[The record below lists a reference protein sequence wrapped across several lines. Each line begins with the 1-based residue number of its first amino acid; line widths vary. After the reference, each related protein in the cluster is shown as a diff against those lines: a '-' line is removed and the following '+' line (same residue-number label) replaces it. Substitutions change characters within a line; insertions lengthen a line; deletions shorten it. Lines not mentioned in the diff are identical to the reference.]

1 MNCYKR
7 FAHIY
12 DDLINEDIDYNAWC
26 LKILNLCQLLNVKK
40 QDYLDLACGTGNMTE
55 KIAPHFENS
64 WAVDL
69 SNEMLSEAD
78 EKLRNKRLKINLICE
93 DISKLNLNRQ
103 FDLITC
109 CLDSTNYLLG
119 EKFLENYFRGVF
131 SHLNSN
137 GIFIF
142 DINSYYKITSILS
155 NNTYT
160 YDDEKITY
168 IWENY
173 LENEIVDMYLTFFL
187 KCKDVYKRFDEH
199 HRERAYRCKTIEQ
212 ILKNCGLNVIKR
224 LDNYEDKTVT
234 DTSERIVYVVNK
246 QNK

>member
-12 DDLINEDIDYNAWC
+12 DDLINEDIDYGTWC
-26 LKILNLCQLLNVKK
+26 LKILNLCQILNVKK

-55 KIAPHFENS
+55 KIAPHFQNS

-93 DISKLNLNRQ
+93 DISKLKLNRQ

-109 CLDSTNYLLG
+109 CLDSTNYLLE
-119 EKFLENYFRGVF
+119 EKSLENYFRGVF
-131 SHLNSN
+131 NHLNSN

-173 LENEIVDMYLTFFL
+173 LEDEIVDMYLTFFI
-187 KCKDVYKRFDEH
+187 KCKDVYRRFDEH
-199 HRERAYRCKTIEQ
+199 HRERAYKCKTIEYA
-212 ILKNCGLNVIKR
+212 LKNCGLNIIGKF
-224 LDNYEDKTVT
+224 DNYQDKNVT

-246 QNK
+246 HTK